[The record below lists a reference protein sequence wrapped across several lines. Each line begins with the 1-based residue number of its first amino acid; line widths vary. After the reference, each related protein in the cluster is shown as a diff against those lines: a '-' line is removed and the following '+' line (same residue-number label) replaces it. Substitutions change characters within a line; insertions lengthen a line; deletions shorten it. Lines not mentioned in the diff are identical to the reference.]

1 MNFKTLY
8 GKEKPIRNPHKYKIK
23 WNGKSRSKF
32 QKNVKKYIY
41 KHWRYD
47 AVYEE
52 FKVAGTQLTLD
63 FYNHTKKI
71 AIEVQGAQHLQFVKH
86 FHKTRS
92 NFLRQIRRDDK
103 KMDFCELNNIKLVQI
118 YPDDELSEEYF
129 DNLLMSV

>member
-8 GKEKPIRNPHKYKIK
+8 GKEKPVRNPHRYKIK

-32 QKNVKKYIY
+32 QKNVKKYLY

-52 FKVAGTQLTLD
+52 FKVAGTQLSLD

-86 FHKTRS
+86 FHKTRA

-103 KMDFCELNNIKLVQI
+103 KLDFCEINGIELVQI

-129 DNLLMSV
+129 EKILSIV

>member
-32 QKNVKKYIY
+32 QKNVKKYLY
-41 KHWRYD
+41 GYWKYD

-63 FYNHTKKI
+63 FYNHTQKI

-86 FHKTRS
+86 FHKTRA

-103 KMDFCELNNIKLVQI
+103 KMDFCEINDIKLLQI

-129 DNLLMSV
+129 TKLLG

>member
-8 GKEKPIRNPHKYKIK
+8 GKEKPVRNPHRYKIK

-32 QKNVKKYIY
+32 QKNVKKYLY

-52 FKVAGTQLTLD
+52 FKVAGTQLSLD

-86 FHKTRS
+86 FHKTRA

-103 KMDFCELNNIKLVQI
+103 KLDFCEINGIELVQI
-118 YPDDELSEEYF
+118 YPDDELSEEYVEKI
-129 DNLLMSV
+129 LSIV

>member
-41 KHWRYD
+41 KHWKYD

-52 FKVAGTQLTLD
+52 FKVIGTQLSLD
-63 FYNHTKKI
+63 FYNHSKKV

-86 FHKTRS
+86 FHKTRA
-92 NFLRQIRRDDK
+92 NFVRQIRRDNK
-103 KMDFCELNNIKLVQI
+103 KIEFCEINGIKLIEI
-118 YPDDELSEEYF
+118 YPDDELSEDF
-129 DNLLMSV
+129 FANLLG

>member
-1 MNFKTLY
+1 MLLLPQASMMGWGGQMGLF
-8 GKEKPIRNPHKYKIK
+8 I
-23 WNGKSRSKF
+23 
-32 QKNVKKYIY
+32 QKNVKKYLY
-41 KHWRYD
+41 GYWKYD

-63 FYNHTKKI
+63 FYNHSQKI

-86 FHKTRS
+86 FHKTRA

-103 KMDFCELNNIKLVQI
+103 KMDFCEINNIKLLQI

-129 DNLLMSV
+129 TKLLG

>member
-41 KHWRYD
+41 KHWKYD

>member
-32 QKNVKKYIY
+32 QKNVKKYLY
-41 KHWRYD
+41 SYWRYD

-63 FYNHTKKI
+63 FYNHSQKI

-86 FHKTRS
+86 FHKTRA

-103 KMDFCELNNIKLVQI
+103 KMDFCEINKIQLLQI
-118 YPDDELSEEYF
+118 YPNDELSEEYF
-129 DNLLMSV
+129 AKLLGQV